1 MTILGGMDEFVVKFC
16 GPENTPYEGGTWKVF
31 VRLPE
36 QYPFKSPSIGFLNKI
51 YHPNIDEVSGA
62 VCLDVINESWSAL
75 YDLSNIFES
84 FLPQLLA
91 YPNAADPLNGDAAG
105 AYLDRPEE
113 FKRKVAEYV
122 KKYASENISGR
133 FGNDDEDDIS
143 SSESSLSD
151 EDEAA
156 DLEL

>member
-1 MTILGGMDEFVVKFC
+1 M
-16 GPENTPYEGGTWKVF
+16 
-31 VRLPE
+31 
-36 QYPFKSPSIGFLNKI
+36 
-51 YHPNIDEVSGA
+51 
-62 VCLDVINESWSAL
+62 CLDVINQSWTAL

-84 FLPQLLA
+84 FLPQLLP

-133 FGNDDEDDIS
+133 FGNDDEDDDIS